1 MRGVFFKENFW
12 STDFISTVGYDN
24 LIQHLNDGRKNC
36 KEYEDFLRERA
47 VIEEKYGKDL
57 VNLTKKKPCG
67 QTEMNTLKRSLD
79 VFKQQI
85 DNIGQCHIQL
95 AQTLRDEARK
105 MEEFRERQKLER
117 KKIEATME
125 AMHKQRQLQHKKTMD
140 SKRTYEQR
148 CREKDEAE
156 QAVNRPKNNVNVK
169 QQEKTF
175 AKLASSKVAAED
187 SDKTYQQNISLL
199 DKIREDWQ
207 NEHIN
212 ACTFFENQE
221 WERINHFRN
230 AVWTH
235 VNQLSQQC
243 VTSDVMYEEVRK
255 SLEACNIEKDIEYFT
270 DHHKTGD
277 KPPAPIPY
285 ENYYNPHRN
294 AAPAARNHIIP
305 GMRRGPLPSPANQQ
319 IDADYAS
326 VGDYNVY
333 N

>member
-212 ACTFFENQE
+212 ACT
-221 WERINHFRN
+221 
-230 AVWTH
+230 
-235 VNQLSQQC
+235 
-243 VTSDVMYEEVRK
+243 MYEEVRK